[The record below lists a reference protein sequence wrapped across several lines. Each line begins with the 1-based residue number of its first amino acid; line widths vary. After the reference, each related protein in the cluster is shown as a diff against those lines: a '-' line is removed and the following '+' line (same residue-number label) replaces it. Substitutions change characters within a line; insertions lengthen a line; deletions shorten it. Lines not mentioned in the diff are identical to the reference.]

1 MQANRQL
8 TYEDTTMGRLH
19 IISTDSEPFSSRA
32 EAGRLLA
39 EQLEQFRGKE
49 TVVCGIPRGG
59 VVIARQ
65 LAETLD
71 VPMDI
76 VLSHKL
82 GAPGNPELA
91 IGAVCEDGKL
101 FVDEV
106 ISSYVGANNS
116 YIENEKTNQLSQMS
130 ARVHRCREI
139 LEKVPLE
146 GRTVIVTDDGIA
158 TGATMQ
164 AAIWAVRQDRADR
177 VIVAVP
183 VGPADSIKK
192 LAEDADEIV
201 CLKMPP
207 YFGAIGRFYL
217 EFTQVDDDELMEI
230 LKSQSKRRGKE

>member
-1 MQANRQL
+1 
-8 TYEDTTMGRLH
+8 MGKLQ
-19 IISTDSEPFSSRA
+19 IISTSSEPFSSRA

-39 EQLEQFRGKE
+39 LQLEKYHGKE

-65 LAETLD
+65 LAESLD
-71 VPMDI
+71 VRMDI

-82 GAPGNPELA
+82 GAPDNPELA

-139 LEKVPLE
+139 LEKVPLA

-164 AAIWAVRQDRADR
+164 AALWAVRHEGAER

-183 VGPADSIKK
+183 VAPVDSLKK

-201 CLKMPP
+201 CLRMPP

-217 EFTQVDDDELMEI
+217 EFSQVDDDELMEI
-230 LKSQSKRRGKE
+230 LKSQNKHRGQ